1 MNKYRLEEESPVNV
15 LEIDN
20 TEVRKSQI
28 EKLNKLRADRDEAKA
43 QATLEA
49 LRNAAKGSDNLLAA
63 CVEVCY
69 FQVIRYYL

>member
-28 EKLNKLRADRDEAKA
+28 EKLNKLRADRDEARA

-69 FQVIRYYL
+69 FQVIIYYL